1 MSKQAWKLK
10 PGATW
15 RGKLEQRHPKHGT
28 VVDSRGKKL
37 LIPRPRDVDA
47 AVRRVRK
54 GRVMTISTLRNR
66 LAEGTGADSACPLCT
81 GIFLRIVAEAAE
93 EDLLAGRKRVAPW
106 WRVVRDDGSLNPK
119 LPGGIQIQASRLRT
133 EGVALIGGCVKVR

>member
-1 MSKQAWKLK
+1 MSKQTWKLK

-15 RGKLEQRHPKHGT
+15 RDKLERRHPKHGT

-54 GRVMTISTLRNR
+54 GRVMTINDLRDR
-66 LAEGTGADSACPLCT
+66 LAGGTGADSACPLCT

-93 EDLLAGRKRVAPW
+93 EDLRAGRKRVAPW
-106 WRVVRDDGSLNPK
+106 WRIVRDDGSLNPK
-119 LPGGIQIQASRLRT
+119 LPGGTKTQASRLRA
-133 EGVALIGGCVKVR
+133 EGVAFIGGCVKMR